1 MPTLVLQ
8 EKLVFV
14 PVRTV
19 GTVAT
24 LTRKMQAVRTV
35 REGIPFNGGKEGFH
49 HLQILRVRLILAG
62 ANAVPYGRDQPV
74 VFIEG
79 VEKED
84 QNNVNGFS
92 SLRVS

>member
-1 MPTLVLQ
+1 MPTLVFQ
-8 EKLVFV
+8 ERQVYV

-49 HLQILRVRLILAG
+49 HLQILLVL
-62 ANAVPYGRDQPV
+62 
-74 VFIEG
+74 
-79 VEKED
+79 
-84 QNNVNGFS
+84 
-92 SLRVS
+92 